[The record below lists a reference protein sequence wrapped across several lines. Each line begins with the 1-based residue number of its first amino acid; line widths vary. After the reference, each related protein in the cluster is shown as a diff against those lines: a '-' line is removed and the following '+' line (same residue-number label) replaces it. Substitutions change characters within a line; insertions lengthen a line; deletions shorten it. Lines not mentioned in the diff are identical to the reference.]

1 MKASNSV
8 RAAAAV
14 QFLGSLA
21 GLIAPGLVW
30 ASEIQLRRLNP
41 RNYQPQP
48 TRFYVVL
55 VAVPICLCLLGVVT
69 SIGVFH
75 RREWARRVTL
85 SWATVSTLVCALWLM
100 LHHPRSMGDAILVI
114 GDLSNAFAAILL
126 VILAPISLWWWILFT
141 RKSVRTQFRE
151 RWMSDRLS
159 GTIVGP

>member
-8 RAAAAV
+8 RAAATV

-30 ASEIQLRRLNP
+30 ASEIQLRRLYP
-41 RNYQPQP
+41 RSYQPQP
-48 TRFYVVL
+48 ARFYVVL
-55 VAVPICLCLLGVVT
+55 VAVPICLCLLGIVT

-75 RREWARRVTL
+75 LREWARRVTL

-100 LHHPRSMGDAILVI
+100 LHHPRSVGDALLVI

-126 VILAPISLWWWILFT
+126 MILAPISLWWWILLT

-151 RWMSDRLS
+151 RSNPS
-159 GTIVGP
+159 SHAQISI